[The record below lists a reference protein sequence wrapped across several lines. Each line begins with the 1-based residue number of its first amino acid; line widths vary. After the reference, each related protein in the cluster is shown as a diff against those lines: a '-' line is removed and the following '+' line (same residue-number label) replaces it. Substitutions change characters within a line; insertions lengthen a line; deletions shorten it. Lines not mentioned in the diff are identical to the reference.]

1 MRVVSGNRKPL
12 ERVIQLV
19 VLLTVS
25 GVCFGTED
33 IAVDVNENTLK
44 PAKPF
49 SALLVEYNKHNESAK
64 KRTRIT
70 LSQHGIRSESLS
82 QSSNTPQL
90 VYIQN
95 HKSEQE
101 WLVNSSNY
109 YYSELPPGNTV
120 ESSEDNQNIPKAD
133 QSEDIMA
140 WSGVLRSMPCSGS
153 KGEKIST
160 RSVKNSELSVWK
172 CTDGEGRSYLQHFS
186 SLLGFV
192 IRQETSDG
200 QIGELQEIKF
210 VDKPIDYFKPSE
222 MWREVSMEE
231 LLTGAPMLPAYKE

>member
-1 MRVVSGNRKPL
+1 MSVIRKSL
-12 ERVIQLV
+12 ERVIQFV
-19 VLLTVS
+19 VFLTVS

-33 IAVDVNENTLK
+33 MAVDVNENTLK

-49 SALLVEYNKHNESAK
+49 SALLVEYNKHNENVK

-95 HKSEQE
+95 YKSEQE
-101 WLVNSSNY
+101 WLVNSSSH
-109 YYSELPPGNTV
+109 YYSELPTGNTV
-120 ESSEDNQNIPKAD
+120 EISEDKQNASKGD
-133 QSEDIMA
+133 QSEDIMT
-140 WSGVLRSMPCSGS
+140 WSGVLRSMPCSGA
-153 KGEKIST
+153 KAKKIST

-172 CTDGEGRSYLQHFS
+172 CTDGQGRSYLQHFS

-200 QIGELQEIKF
+200 HIGELQEIKF
-210 VDKPIDYFKPSE
+210 VDKPIDYFKPSK

-231 LLTGAPMLPAYKE
+231 FLTGAPLLPAYVE